1 MQFPSALIFWL
12 ILFLLL
18 MLEFSERCGT
28 ILLLQLVFLY
38 ILRSDNLISGLPKS
52 NKRLFREDKP
62 QIKAV
67 EIYLWLTWVCRRKVL
82 CDQLDELTF
91 KQLFFFFSYSCSMK
105 DFAISLESLKCQ
117 ISHLVFYK
125 YQLTVP
131 LVYFLSYLEDNK
143 KLYSDTDEY
152 W

>member
-28 ILLLQLVFLY
+28 IVLLQFVFLY

-91 KQLFFFFSYSCSMK
+91 KQLFFFFLIFLFDERFCHIVRKFKMSDFSFGILQIPINCS
-105 DFAISLESLKCQ
+105 FGILF
-117 ISHLVFYK
+117 IIFGG
-125 YQLTVP
+125 
-131 LVYFLSYLEDNK
+131 
-143 KLYSDTDEY
+143 
-152 W
+152 